1 MNAWHGVG
9 NLTKDPEGG
18 TTQSGIAWCRFTV
31 ACQRRFK
38 DANGN
43 FQADF
48 ISCIAWRQTAE
59 FVLRYFKKGNK
70 IGVSGSITTGSY
82 DAQDGSKR
90 YTTEITV
97 ENVEFVGSRQ
107 DGGGQAAQP
116 GNGQANRNPNG
127 SIPGIM
133 QPPRNQQQRMDLT
146 GQHDNG
152 GFMEVDD
159 DELPF

>member
-9 NLTKDPEGG
+9 NLTRDPETG
-18 TTQSGIAWCRFTV
+18 TTQSGVFYCRFTV

-38 DANGN
+38 DANGQY
-43 FQADF
+43 QADF
-48 ISCIAWRQTAE
+48 IQCTAWRQTGE
-59 FVLRYFKKGNK
+59 FVSKYFQKGSR

-82 DAQDGSKR
+82 QAQDGSKR
-90 YTTEITV
+90 YTTEVTV
-97 ENVEFVGSRQ
+97 DNVEFVGSRQ

-133 QPPRNQQQRMDLT
+133 QPPRNQQQRMDLNA
-146 GQHDNG
+146 QQNND
-152 GFMEVDD
+152 FMEVDD